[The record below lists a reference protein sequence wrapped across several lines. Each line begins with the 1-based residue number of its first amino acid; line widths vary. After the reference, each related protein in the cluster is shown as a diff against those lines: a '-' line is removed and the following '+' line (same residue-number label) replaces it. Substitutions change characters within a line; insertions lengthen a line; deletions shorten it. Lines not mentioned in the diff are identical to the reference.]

1 MQYDQVNK
9 TQALVEQ
16 VAREE
21 IGTGELTNHIHALQT
36 ELEKVEL
43 KTTEEQVNKEKRIK

>member
-1 MQYDQVNK
+1 M
-9 TQALVEQ
+9 EQ